1 MRNLVEHF
9 FRDLR
14 YSFRSLR
21 KDRRLALLAIFAL
34 ALGIGATTIVFSVIY
49 NGLLHPFPY
58 KGGDR
63 LINFMIHDVKES
75 RVGGRSGY
83 SMTEMLD
90 YREQNH
96 VLEDVMGCNHLD
108 VLYTNG
114 EGTQQF
120 DGVILTPNTFTF
132 LDVQPLVGRMIT
144 AEDAKPGAAPVFA
157 MNYRVWKSQFNADP
171 KVVGTTMTLNGESRT
186 LVAVMPR
193 RFGLCAGQVWMP
205 TSWKRSGPQNTEFI
219 GDEDFFWTIARL
231 RPGVSEQ
238 AAAADLD
245 VVAHGIAKAYP
256 KRYPEK
262 FTVQVATLAS
272 NVVGDF
278 KGMLYALIG
287 AVAMLL
293 LIACSNVANL
303 LLARATSR
311 EKEIAVR
318 ASIGATRWQLIWQLL
333 VESFVLALAGG
344 AAGCLFAYGGLK
356 WIVAA
361 IPLHQW
367 IPDEAA
373 IGLNL
378 MVLAFTLVVAML
390 TTILC
395 GLAPALHAAR
405 KDLQARLKD
414 TGHGVQGGFR
424 HGKFRAGLVVSE
436 VGLSIVLLAG
446 AGLMM
451 RSVFALTHVDLGFN
465 PKNILVVR
473 IPLPKGRY
481 DTAVQKK
488 LFFEEVLR
496 RVRGIP
502 GVVNATETVS
512 LPPYGG
518 PRSEVIIPGKT
529 HAEAWNAMFQAC
541 SETYFQTMDRHLLR
555 GSLLSANDIET
566 VRPVAVINQ
575 TLARDFFG
583 KEDPI
588 GQKINFKILDELP
601 ETPHGLYF
609 EIIGVVTDAKNRGL
623 QDPVMPEAFLPYTI
637 SGFGD
642 RGILVRTALDPDSV
656 LHGVRKEIWGVD
668 RNVALADTGSLES
681 YLEKFSYA
689 QPRFGVASLGAFAG
703 IGLMLVVIGVF
714 SVMAYTVSLQTHEIG
729 IRLALGAQQNNVLQ
743 MVLRKG
749 MKLIAAGI
757 VIGLVASF
765 ALTRLLASQIWGV
778 SPTDPLTFSVVVAV
792 VVAVGL
798 VACLLPAQKATR
810 VDPLVSLRYE

>member
-1 MRNLVEHF
+1 MKNLIDNLL
-9 FRDLR
+9 RDLR
-14 YSFRSLR
+14 YAFRSLR

-34 ALGIGATTIVFSVIY
+34 ALGIGATTVVFSVIY

-75 RVGGRSGY
+75 RSGGRSGY

-90 YREQNH
+90 YRDQNH
-96 VLEDVMGCNHLD
+96 VLEDVMGCNNTD
-108 VLYTNG
+108 VLYNNG

-120 DGVILTPNTFTF
+120 NGVILTPNTFTF
-132 LDVQPLVGRMIT
+132 LGVPPLLGRMIT
-144 AEDAKPGAAPVFA
+144 ADDAKAEAPPVFA
-157 MNYRVWKSQFNADP
+157 MNFRIWKTQFNADP
-171 KVVGTTMTLNGESRT
+171 RIVGTQMVLNGASRT

-193 RFGLCAGQVWMP
+193 RFGLCGGEVWMP
-205 TSWKRSGPQNTEFI
+205 TSWKRSAPQNTEFI

-231 RPGVSEQ
+231 KPGVSEQ

-245 VVAHGIAKAYP
+245 VIAHGLAKVYE
-256 KRYPEK
+256 KRYPPK

-278 KGMLYALIG
+278 KGMLYALVG
-287 AVAMLL
+287 AVTMLL

-318 ASIGATRWQLIWQLL
+318 ASIGATRGQIIWQLL
-333 VESFVLALAGG
+333 VEGFVLALAGG
-344 AAGCLFAYGGLK
+344 AAGCLLAYGGLK
-356 WIVAA
+356 WIVAS

-378 MVLAFTLVVAML
+378 TVLAFTMAVAMA

-405 KDLQARLKD
+405 KDLHAGLKD

-424 HGKFRAGLVVSE
+424 HGKFRAGLVVAE
-436 VGLSIVLLAG
+436 VGLSIVLLVG

-496 RVRGIP
+496 RVKGVP
-502 GVVNATETVS
+502 GVVNATETIS

-518 PRSEVIIPGKT
+518 PRSEVVIPGKT
-529 HAEAWNAMFQAC
+529 HSEAWNAMFQAC
-541 SETYFQTMDRHLLR
+541 SQTYFQTMDRHLLR
-555 GSLLSANDIET
+555 GTLLSENDIESA
-566 VRPVAVINQ
+566 RPVVVINQ
-575 TLARDFFG
+575 TLAREFFG

-588 GQKINFKILDELP
+588 GQKINFKILDEIP
-601 ETPHGLYF
+601 ETPNGLYF
-609 EIIGVVTDAKNRGL
+609 EIIGVVSDAKNRGL
-623 QDPVMPEAFLPYTI
+623 QEPAMPEAFFPYTL

-642 RGILVRTALDPDSV
+642 RGILVRTAVDPDLLLNS
-656 LHGVRKEIWGVD
+656 VRKEIWAVD

-689 QPRFGVASLGAFAG
+689 QPRFGVASLGVFAA

-729 IRLALGAQQNNVLQ
+729 IRMALGAQQSNVLQ

-749 MKLIAAGI
+749 MRLMIAGI
-757 VIGLVASF
+757 VTGLLASF

-778 SPTDPLTFSVVVAV
+778 SATDPLTFTVVVV
-792 VVAVGL
+792 VVVGVGL
-798 VACLLPAQKATR
+798 VACLMPARRATH
-810 VDPLVSLRYE
+810 VDPLVALRYE

>member
-1 MRNLVEHF
+1 MKNFIDNF

-21 KDRRLALLAIFAL
+21 RDRRLALLAIFAL

-63 LINFMIHDVKES
+63 LVNFMIHDVKES
-75 RVGGRSGY
+75 RTGGRSGY

-90 YREQNH
+90 YRQQNH
-96 VLEDVMGCNHLD
+96 VLEDVMGCNNLD
-108 VLYTNG
+108 VLYSNG
-114 EGTQQF
+114 EGTQHF
-120 DGVILTPNTFTF
+120 DGVVLTPNTFTF
-132 LDVQPLVGRMIT
+132 LDVQPLLGRMIT

-157 MNYRVWKSQFNADP
+157 MNYRIWKTQFNADP
-171 KVVGTTMTLNGESRT
+171 KIVGTTMILNGELRT

-193 RFGLCAGQVWMP
+193 RFGLCGGEVWVP
-205 TSWKRSGPQNTEFI
+205 TSWKRGAPTNTELI

-231 RPGVSEQ
+231 KPGVSEQ

-262 FTVQVATLAS
+262 FAVQLATLAS

-287 AVAMLL
+287 AVTMLL

-303 LLARATSR
+303 LLSRATSR

-318 ASIGATRWQLIWQLL
+318 ASIGATRGQLIWQLL
-333 VESFVLALAGG
+333 VESFILALAGG
-344 AAGCLFAYGGLK
+344 SAGCFFAYGGLK
-356 WIVAA
+356 WIVAS

-378 MVLAFTLVVAML
+378 TVLAFTLVVAML

-414 TGHGVQGGFR
+414 TGHGVHGGFR
-424 HGKFRAGLVVSE
+424 HGEFRTGLVIAE
-436 VGLSIVLLAG
+436 VGLSIVLLVG

-496 RVRGIP
+496 RVRGVP
-502 GVVNATETVS
+502 GVVNATETIS

-518 PRSEVIIPGKT
+518 PRSEVVIPGKT

-541 SETYFQTMDRHLLR
+541 SETYFPTMDRHLLR
-555 GSLLSANDIET
+555 GTLLSANDIET
-566 VRPVAVINQ
+566 ARPVAVINQ

-588 GQKINFKILDELP
+588 GQKINFKILDEIP
-601 ETPHGLYF
+601 ETPHGAYF
-609 EIIGVVTDAKNRGL
+609 EIIGIVTDAKNRGL
-623 QDPVMPEAFLPYTI
+623 RDPVMPEAFLPYTI

-642 RGILVRTALDPDSV
+642 RGILVRTAVDPDSV
-656 LHGVRKEIWGVD
+656 LNSVRKEIWGVD

-729 IRLALGAQQNNVLQ
+729 IRMALGAQQGNVLH

-749 MKLIAAGI
+749 MRLIAAGI

-778 SPTDPLTFSVVVAV
+778 SAMDPLTFSAVVAV
-792 VVAVGL
+792 VIAVGL
-798 VACLLPAQKATR
+798 VACLLPARRATR
-810 VDPLVSLRYE
+810 VDPLVALRYE

>member
-1 MRNLVEHF
+1 MKNFIDNL

-14 YSFRSLR
+14 YSLRSLR

-58 KGGDR
+58 KDGDR
-63 LINFMIHDVKES
+63 LVNFMIHDVKES
-75 RVGGRSGY
+75 RTGGRSGY

-96 VLEDVMGCNHLD
+96 VLEDVMGCNHTD
-108 VLYTNG
+108 VLYNNG

-120 DGVILTPNTFTF
+120 DGVILTPNTFPF
-132 LDVQPLVGRMIT
+132 LDVPPLLGRMIT
-144 AEDAKPGAAPVFA
+144 EEDAKPDAPPVFA
-157 MNYRVWKSQFNADP
+157 MNYRIWKTQFNADP
-171 KVVGTTMTLNGESRT
+171 KIVGTTMILNGVSRT
-186 LVAVMPR
+186 LAAVMPR
-193 RFGLCAGQVWMP
+193 RFGLCGGEVWMP
-205 TSWKRSGPQNTEFI
+205 TSWKRNPTPNTELF
-219 GDEDFFWTIARL
+219 GDDNFFWTIARL
-231 RPGVSEQ
+231 KPGVREQ

-245 VVAHGIAKAYP
+245 VVAHSLAKVYD
-256 KRYPEK
+256 KRYPPK

-287 AVAMLL
+287 AVSMLL

-318 ASIGATRWQLIWQLL
+318 ASIGATRGQLIRQLL

-344 AAGCLFAYGGLK
+344 AAGCFFAYGGLK
-356 WIVAA
+356 WIVAS

-378 MVLAFTLVVAML
+378 TVLAFTLAVAVL

-414 TGHGVQGGFR
+414 TGLGLQGGSR
-424 HGKFRAGLVVSE
+424 QGQLRAALVIAE
-436 VGLSIVLLAG
+436 VGLSIVLLVG

-465 PKNILVVR
+465 PQNILAVR
-473 IPLPKGRY
+473 IPAPKGRY
-481 DTAVQKK
+481 DTALKKK
-488 LFFEEVLR
+488 LFFQEVLR
-496 RVRGIP
+496 RVKGIP
-502 GVVNATETVS
+502 GVVNATETIS

-518 PRSEVIIPGKT
+518 ARSEAVIPGKT
-529 HAEAWNAMFQAC
+529 HSEEWNAMLEVC
-541 SETYFQTMDRHLLR
+541 SETFFPTMGRHLLR
-555 GSLLSANDIET
+555 GTLLSANDIET
-566 VRPVAVINQ
+566 ARPVAVINQ
-575 TLARDFFG
+575 TMARDFFG
-583 KEDPI
+583 KEDPL
-588 GQKINFKILDELP
+588 GQKINFKILDQIP
-601 ETPHGLYF
+601 QTPRGLYF
-609 EIIGVVTDAKNRGL
+609 EIIGVVSDAKNRGL
-623 QDPVMPEAFLPYTI
+623 QEPVMPEAFLPYTI

-642 RGILVRTALDPDSV
+642 RAILIRTAVGPDS
-656 LHGVRKEIWGVD
+656 LLNSVRKEIWAVD

-703 IGLMLVVIGVF
+703 LGLMLVVIGVF
-714 SVMAYTVSLQTHEIG
+714 SVMAYAVSLQTHEIG
-729 IRLALGAQQNNVLQ
+729 IRMALGAQQGNVLQ

-749 MKLIAAGI
+749 MKLIAAGM
-757 VIGLVASF
+757 VIGLVASV

-778 SPTDPLTFSVVVAV
+778 SATDPLTFSVVVVV

-798 VACLLPAQKATR
+798 GACLLPAQKATR
-810 VDPLVSLRYE
+810 VDPLVALRYE

>member
-1 MRNLVEHF
+1 MKNLLENL

-14 YSFRSLR
+14 CSFRSLR

-34 ALGIGATTIVFSVIY
+34 ALGIGATTVVFSVIY

-63 LINFMIHDVKES
+63 LVNFMIHDVKES
-75 RVGGRSGY
+75 RHGGRSGY
-83 SMTEMLD
+83 SMNETLD

-96 VLEDVMGCNHLD
+96 VLEDIMGCNNTD
-108 VLYTNG
+108 VLYNNG

-120 DGVILTPNTFTF
+120 NGVMLTPNTFTF
-132 LDVQPLVGRMIT
+132 LDVPPLLGRMIT
-144 AEDAKPGAAPVFA
+144 AEDAKPGAPPVFA
-157 MNYRVWKSQFNADP
+157 MNYRIWKTQFNGDP
-171 KVVGTTMTLNGESRT
+171 KIVGTTVILNGVSRT
-186 LVAVMPR
+186 MVAVMPR
-193 RFGLCAGQVWMP
+193 RFGLCGGEVWMP
-205 TSWKRSGPQNTEFI
+205 TSWKRSAAANTEMI

-231 RPGVSEQ
+231 KPRVSEK

-245 VVAHGIAKAYP
+245 VIAHGIAKAYP
-256 KRYPEK
+256 KRYPPK

-287 AVAMLL
+287 AVTMLL

-318 ASIGATRWQLIWQLL
+318 ASIGATRGQLIRQLL

-344 AAGCLFAYGGLK
+344 AAGCLLAYGGLK
-356 WIVAA
+356 WIIAV
-361 IPLHQW
+361 IPPHQW
-367 IPDEAA
+367 LPDEAA

-378 MVLAFTLVVAML
+378 TVLAFTLAVAML

-405 KDLQARLKD
+405 KDLQAQLKD

-424 HGKFRAGLVVSE
+424 HGKLRTGLVVAE

-496 RVRGIP
+496 RVKHIP
-502 GVVNATETVS
+502 GVITATETIS

-518 PRSEVIIPGKT
+518 PRSEVDIPGKT
-529 HAEAWNAMFQAC
+529 HSEAWNAMFQAC

-555 GSLLSANDIET
+555 GSLLSENDTESA
-566 VRPVAVINQ
+566 RPVAVINQ

-588 GQKINFKILDELP
+588 GQKIHFKILDEIP
-601 ETPHGLYF
+601 ETPRGLYF
-609 EIIGVVTDAKNRGL
+609 EIIGVVSDAKNQGL
-623 QDPVMPEAFLPYTI
+623 QDPVLPEAYLPYTI

-642 RGILVRTALDPDSV
+642 RGVLVRTAVDPDS
-656 LHGVRKEIWGVD
+656 LLDSVRKEIWAVD

-681 YLEKFSYA
+681 YLERFSYA

-714 SVMAYTVSLQTHEIG
+714 SVMAYTVSLETHEIG
-729 IRLALGAQQNNVLQ
+729 IRMALGAQQSNVLQ

-749 MKLIAAGI
+749 MRLIAAGI
-757 VIGLVASF
+757 LLGLLASF
-765 ALTRLLASQIWGV
+765 GLTRLLASQIWGV
-778 SPTDPLTFSVVVAV
+778 SAMDPLTFSVVAAV

-798 VACLLPAQKATR
+798 VACLLPARKATR
-810 VDPLVSLRYE
+810 VDPLVALRYE

>member
-1 MRNLVEHF
+1 MRNLIDHL

-14 YSFRSLR
+14 YGLRSLR

-34 ALGIGATTIVFSVIY
+34 GLGIGATTLVFSVIY

-63 LINFMIHDVKES
+63 LVNFMIHDVKES
-75 RVGGRSGY
+75 RPGGRSGY

-90 YREQNH
+90 YRDQNH
-96 VLEDVMGCNHLD
+96 VLEDVMGCNHTD
-108 VLYTNG
+108 VLYNNG

-132 LDVQPLVGRMIT
+132 LDVPPLLGRMIT
-144 AEDAKPGAAPVFA
+144 AEDAKPNAPPVFA
-157 MNYRVWKSQFNADP
+157 MNYRVWKTQFNADP
-171 KVVGTTMTLNGESRT
+171 KIVGTTMILNGVSRT

-193 RFGLCAGQVWMP
+193 RFGLCGGGVWMT
-205 TSWKRSGPQNTEFI
+205 TSWKRNPTPNTELFN
-219 GDEDFFWTIARL
+219 DDDFFWTIARL
-231 RPGVSEQ
+231 KPGVSEQ

-245 VVAHGIAKAYP
+245 VVAHGLAKVYE
-256 KRYPEK
+256 KRYPPK
-262 FTVQVATLAS
+262 FTVHVATLAS

-287 AVAMLL
+287 AVTMLL

-318 ASIGATRWQLIWQLL
+318 ASIGATRGQLIRQLL
-333 VESFVLALAGG
+333 VESFVLGLAGG
-344 AAGCLFAYGGLK
+344 AVGCFFAYGGLK
-356 WIVAA
+356 WIVAS

-378 MVLAFTLVVAML
+378 TVLAFTLVVAML

-395 GLAPALHAAR
+395 GLAPALHAAH

-414 TGHGVQGGFR
+414 TGLGVQGGSR
-424 HGKFRAGLVVSE
+424 HGKLRAALVIAE
-436 VGLSIVLLAG
+436 VGLSIVLLVG

-451 RSVFALTHVDLGFN
+451 RSVFALTHVDLGFDSQ
-465 PKNILVVR
+465 NILVVR
-473 IPLPKGRY
+473 IPLPRGRY

-488 LFFEEVLR
+488 LFFQEVLR
-496 RVRGIP
+496 RVKGIP
-502 GVVNATETVS
+502 GVVSATETIS

-518 PRSEVIIPGKT
+518 PRSEVVIPGKT
-529 HAEAWNAMFQAC
+529 HSEEWNAMFQAC
-541 SETYFQTMDRHLLR
+541 SDTYFQTMDRHLLR
-555 GSLLSANDIET
+555 GTLLSENDIET
-566 VRPVAVINQ
+566 ARPVAVINQ

-583 KEDPI
+583 KDDPI
-588 GQKINFKILDELP
+588 GQKINFKVLDQIP

-609 EIIGVVTDAKNRGL
+609 EIIGIVSDAKNRGL
-623 QDPVMPEAFLPYTI
+623 QEPVMPEAFLPYTI

-642 RGILVRTALDPDSV
+642 RGILVRTAVDPNSLLNSV
-656 LHGVRKEIWGVD
+656 RREIWSVD

-729 IRLALGAQQNNVLQ
+729 IRMALGAQQSNVLQ

-749 MKLIAAGI
+749 MRLIAAGI
-757 VIGLVASF
+757 LLGLVTSF

-778 SPTDPLTFSVVVAV
+778 SATDPLTFSIVVVI

-798 VACLLPAQKATR
+798 LACLLPARRATH
-810 VDPLVSLRYE
+810 VDPLVALRYE

>member
-1 MRNLVEHF
+1 MKNFIDNF

-21 KDRRLALLAIFAL
+21 RDRRLALLAIFAL

-63 LINFMIHDVKES
+63 LVNFMIHDVKES
-75 RVGGRSGY
+75 RTGGRSGY

-90 YREQNH
+90 YRQQNH
-96 VLEDVMGCNHLD
+96 VLEDVMGCNNLD
-108 VLYTNG
+108 VLYSNG
-114 EGTQQF
+114 EGTQHF
-120 DGVILTPNTFTF
+120 DGVVLTPNTFTF
-132 LDVQPLVGRMIT
+132 LDVQPLLGRMIT

-157 MNYRVWKSQFNADP
+157 MNYRIWKTQFNADP
-171 KVVGTTMTLNGESRT
+171 KIVGTTMILNGELRT

-193 RFGLCAGQVWMP
+193 RFGLCGGEVWVP
-205 TSWKRSGPQNTEFI
+205 TSWKRSAPTNTELI

-231 RPGVSEQ
+231 KPGVSEQ

-262 FTVQVATLAS
+262 FAVQLATLAS

-287 AVAMLL
+287 AVTMLL

-303 LLARATSR
+303 LLSRATSR

-318 ASIGATRWQLIWQLL
+318 ASIGATRGQLIWQLL
-333 VESFVLALAGG
+333 VESFILALAGG
-344 AAGCLFAYGGLK
+344 SAGCFFAYGGLK
-356 WIVAA
+356 WIVAS

-378 MVLAFTLVVAML
+378 TVLAFTLVVAML

-414 TGHGVQGGFR
+414 TGHGVHGGFR
-424 HGKFRAGLVVSE
+424 HGKFRTGLVIAE
-436 VGLSIVLLAG
+436 VGLSIVLLVG

-496 RVRGIP
+496 RVRGVP
-502 GVVNATETVS
+502 GVVNATETIS

-518 PRSEVIIPGKT
+518 PRSEVVIPGKT
-529 HAEAWNAMFQAC
+529 RAEAWNAMFQAC
-541 SETYFQTMDRHLLR
+541 SETYFPTMDRHLLR
-555 GSLLSANDIET
+555 GTLLSANDIET
-566 VRPVAVINQ
+566 ARPVAVINQ

-588 GQKINFKILDELP
+588 GQKINFKILDEIP
-601 ETPHGLYF
+601 ETPHGAYF
-609 EIIGVVTDAKNRGL
+609 EIIGIVTDAKNRGL
-623 QDPVMPEAFLPYTI
+623 RDPVMPEAFLPYTI

-642 RGILVRTALDPDSV
+642 RGILVRTAVDPDSV
-656 LHGVRKEIWGVD
+656 LNSVRKEIWGVD

-729 IRLALGAQQNNVLQ
+729 IRMALGAQQGNVLH

-749 MKLIAAGI
+749 MRLIAAGI

-778 SPTDPLTFSVVVAV
+778 SAMDPLTFSAVVAV
-792 VVAVGL
+792 VIAVGL
-798 VACLLPAQKATR
+798 VACLLPARRATR
-810 VDPLVSLRYE
+810 VDPLVALRYE